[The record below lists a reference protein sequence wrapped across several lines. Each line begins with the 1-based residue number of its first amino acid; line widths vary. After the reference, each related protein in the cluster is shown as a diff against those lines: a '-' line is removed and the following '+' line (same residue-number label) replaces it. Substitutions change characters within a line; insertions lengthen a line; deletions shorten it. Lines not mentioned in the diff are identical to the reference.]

1 MSTITQAWDS
11 LTAQQMR
18 ERGSLKWT
26 RWPGTIGAWVAEMD
40 LGIAPEVA
48 EAIKQAVDVGE
59 LGYMPDGLL
68 TECERALAA
77 YSRRNYGW
85 DLDPD
90 KIFVVHD
97 VIMRCAEF

>member
-68 TECERALAA
+68 VECERALAA
-77 YSRRNYGW
+77 Y
-85 DLDPD
+85 
-90 KIFVVHD
+90 
-97 VIMRCAEF
+97 